1 MSKKSRVPKFFV
13 LLYWILDSKS
23 SSWQQ
28 ILLSS
33 VARRSLAREVPR
45 TNSSSRCS
53 WKMQQGVMG
62 VPMASR
68 FQKYH
73 RMVGW
78 RNFKSS
84 PDDPQLVIA
93 LGRDDARLVVMAKK

>member
-1 MSKKSRVPKFFV
+1 
-13 LLYWILDSKS
+13 
-23 SSWQQ
+23 
-28 ILLSS
+28 
-33 VARRSLAREVPR
+33 
-45 TNSSSRCS
+45 
-53 WKMQQGVMG
+53 MG